1 MKSRRQGGK
10 NPIYSGG
17 QIYRKGARKQET
29 VFCNV
34 AWVSYAD
41 LLYLLFTV
49 FCILNQKCQFFFR
62 QIRLFVWFLRFLVSF
77 RWWHGVISEE
87 EVKRERHFSQTW
99 LLSESIQKELKGT
112 VVFPMLFVRAL
123 LSRFRVLSTLIQ
135 RQANVRNSAN
145 SADFDKT
152 HPFYMHHIFG
162 FCHQPSVLICK
173 VGSGLVWVWA
183 EFGLWIDRL

>member
-1 MKSRRQGGK
+1 MRTYFIS
-10 NPIYSGG
+10 
-17 QIYRKGARKQET
+17 
-29 VFCNV
+29 C
-34 AWVSYAD
+34 
-41 LLYLLFTV
+41 LLYFVFSIKNANSSLGKFAFLFDFSDFLFPLDDGMMLL
-49 FCILNQKCQFFFR
+49 
-62 QIRLFVWFLRFLVSF
+62 
-77 RWWHGVISEE
+77 

-135 RQANVRNSAN
+135 RQPNVRNSPN
-145 SADFDKT
+145 SADFDKM
-152 HPFYMHHIFG
+152 HPFDMHHIFG

-173 VGSGLVWVWA
+173 DGSGLVWVWA